1 MGGNMA
7 EQQSG
12 FLTIAEAAEMLGVA
26 PNTLRSWGAAGK
38 VAEYRHPINNYRL
51 YKREDMDA
59 LAVTLQNPPKTGGR
73 TRAKRRKR
81 PR

>member
-1 MGGNMA
+1 MT
-7 EQQSG
+7 EQQSE
-12 FLTIAEAAEMLGVA
+12 FLTIAEAAEMLRVA

-38 VAEYRHPINNYRL
+38 IEEYRHPINNYRL

-73 TRAKRRKR
+73 SRVKQRKKAK
-81 PR
+81 